1 MSEDWSAIA
10 AEVSDAIRSVSDISQ
25 SNGYPVT
32 LRIPGEATG
41 DPWDPQ
47 PGVTTYKT
55 LYAVE
60 GFQEI
65 RDASGTLIGQTRHTL
80 TVTADPDA
88 VPMKSHKVAIG
99 VMAEDVAEDTAF
111 VEILEVRPLSPAG
124 VPVLYDIDLSS

>member
-10 AEVSDAIRSVSDISQ
+10 AEVEDAIRSVSDVSQ
-25 SNGYPVT
+25 CNGYPVT

-47 PGVTTYKT
+47 PGVPVYRT

-60 GFQEI
+60 GFQEV

-88 VPMKSHKVAIG
+88 VPMKSHQVAIG
-99 VMAEDVAEDTAF
+99 VSAEDVAADTAF
-111 VEILEVRPLSPAG
+111 VEILEVRPLAPAG
-124 VPVLYDIDLSS
+124 IAVLYEINLGS